1 MKHQDVSAWVSEK
14 YEWEELV
21 MDQKTLLVI
30 AVLVAIGAISWY
42 RTGKRTV
49 MDLVTPQDK
58 LTTKVGIQM
67 ALQMLGSALEPRTD
81 KSPSDAIAAGER
93 ALEDNGM
100 SCAIVVNVLL
110 MGFLGGYITKN
121 KLSSGRTKAL
131 MLHGSS
137 LLADSF
143 KLNGEH
149 LWDRSGEL
157 VKVPGPLGFL
167 MQKAQMDGVSFPS
180 KVRQDSVL
188 ASLLIDAIKQAR
200 G

>member
-1 MKHQDVSAWVSEK
+1 
-14 YEWEELV
+14 

-30 AVLVAIGAISWY
+30 AVLVAIGVISWY
-42 RTGKRTV
+42 RSGKKTV
-49 MDLVTPQDK
+49 MDLVSPQDK
-58 LTTKVGIQM
+58 LTTKVCIQM
-67 ALQMLGSALEPRTD
+67 ALQMLGRALEPRTE

-93 ALEDNGM
+93 ALENHGI
-100 SCAIVVNVLL
+100 SGAIVVNVLL

-121 KLSSGRTKAL
+121 QLSSGRTKAL

-167 MQKAQMDGVSFPS
+167 MQKAEKDGVSLPS
-180 KVRQDSVL
+180 EVQEGSVL
-188 ASLLIDAIKQAR
+188 ASLLIDAVKQAR